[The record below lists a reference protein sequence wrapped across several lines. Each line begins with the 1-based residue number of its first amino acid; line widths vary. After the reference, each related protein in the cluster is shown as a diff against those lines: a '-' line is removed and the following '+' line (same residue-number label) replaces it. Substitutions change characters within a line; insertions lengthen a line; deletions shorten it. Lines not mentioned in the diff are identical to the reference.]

1 MTGSNVDEMQKATLI
16 KRSKR
21 VAFMNVGTSE
31 EPSYVRMQGFTSM
44 SESKSPTEYSRQY
57 MDEDTERTDVV
68 GYATQIAYSFDRHSP
83 FSVHEKLAQ
92 ISDDELT
99 GSDAH
104 VDIVTVDLFSDG
116 SQKEAR
122 KRTYAVIPD
131 TTGDGTDALI
141 YSGNFRAVGEAVKGV
156 ASSSDK
162 WQTVTFA
169 DSTQEIGTLTVSTA
183 AGTGSCNTKVT
194 VSPELTEGNKYKYAN
209 ADGLE
214 QPAYDEDVSVLTDWD
229 GEADIKMATGETIMI
244 VECTQ
249 DNKARKAGTGEV
261 TAAV

>member
-1 MTGSNVDEMQKATLI
+1 MAGTNVDEMQKATLI

-57 MDEDTERTDVV
+57 VDEDTERTDVV

-99 GSDAH
+99 GSDTH
-104 VDIVTVDLFSDG
+104 VDIVSVDLFADG
-116 SQKEAR
+116 TEAKSKIAR
-122 KRTYAVIPD
+122 KRTYAVVPD

-141 YSGNFRAVGEAVKGV
+141 YSGNFRAVGEPVSGSATS
-156 ASSSDK
+156 ADN
-162 WQTVTFA
+162 WQTITF
-169 DSTQEIGTLTVSTA
+169 
-183 AGTGSCNTKVT
+183 
-194 VSPELTEGNKYKYAN
+194 TE
-209 ADGLE
+209 D
-214 QPAYDEDVSVLTDWD
+214 
-229 GEADIKMATGETIMI
+229 EADLES
-244 VECTQ
+244 
-249 DNKARKAGTGEV
+249 
-261 TAAV
+261 